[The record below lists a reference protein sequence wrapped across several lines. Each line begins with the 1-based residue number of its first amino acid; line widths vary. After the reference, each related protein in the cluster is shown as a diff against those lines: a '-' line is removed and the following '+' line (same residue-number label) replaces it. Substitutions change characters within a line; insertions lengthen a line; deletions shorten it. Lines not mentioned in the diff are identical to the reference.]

1 LPHLHHNPDRV
12 ENALRQLWQP
22 NQSIIKSTGIP
33 MNRSPL
39 DELSEQL
46 ARLLPQANALGEEFR
61 ASVKLAMEK
70 TFSKMDLLTR
80 EEFEAQSRALQRAE
94 EKIAELEL
102 AIREIEEKLQK

>member
-1 LPHLHHNPDRV
+1 M
-12 ENALRQLWQP
+12 
-22 NQSIIKSTGIP
+22 S
-33 MNRSPL
+33 RSPF

-94 EKIAELEL
+94 EKIAELEI